1 MNQIIETEHP
11 WGNFLNARVKAIKWM
26 KDEFSD
32 SDKEI
37 AEKLSMDETQVF
49 LISKSFGLK

>member
-1 MNQIIETEHP
+1 
-11 WGNFLNARVKAIKWM
+11 M
-26 KDEFSD
+26 KDEFSH
-32 SDKEI
+32 SDKII